1 MLKLVYLG
9 TGAAVPS
16 PGRDNT
22 CLALDDGEEITL
34 IDASGSPLKRLA
46 DASLPPERLAR
57 VIITH
62 RHLDH
67 TCGLPSLL
75 QGLWLMGRRAPLPIY
90 AESETWE
97 FLDRLVDVFRP
108 SSWTDAFAI
117 EHRPISVG
125 ETFLTTATT
134 SFRAGRGQ
142 HSVASVGLRMETDRT
157 TLVYSSDT
165 SPCASIVEVSR
176 DADLLIHESTFQA
189 GAEDAALRL
198 GHSTALQAAQ
208 VATEAGVSHLTLIHY
223 TPGADGDL
231 GRLRAGAAAA
241 FAGPIDVPSDLES
254 VMLD

>member
-1 MLKLVYLG
+1 MLRLVYLG

-67 TCGLPSLL
+67 TFGLPSLL
-75 QGLWLMGRRAPLPIY
+75 QGLWLAGRRAPLPVY
-90 AESETWE
+90 AEPETWE
-97 FLDRLVDVFRP
+97 FLDRLIDVFRP
-108 SSWTDAFAI
+108 SSWTDAFVI
-117 EHRPISVG
+117 EHRLITAG
-125 ETFLTTATT
+125 ESFVTTPTA
-134 SFRAGRGQ
+134 SFRAGRGE
-142 HSVASVGLRMETDRT
+142 HSVASVGLRVETDRT

-165 SPCASIVEVSR
+165 SPCLSIVELAR
-176 DADLLIHESTFQA
+176 DADLLVHESTFQA
-189 GAEDAALRL
+189 GSEDAALRL
-198 GHSTALQAAQ
+198 GHSSALQAAQ
-208 VATEAGVSHLTLIHY
+208 VATEAGVRRLTLIHY

-241 FAGPIDVPSDLES
+241 FAGRIDVPSDLES
-254 VMLD
+254 TTLD